1 MIRSRP
7 LRQRAKPGASSTS
20 AVQHLRRRVRLFD
33 MGLLVLLVVV
43 LVLGWFMLAT
53 IGFAVGL
60 LLTLFVAGLVGWLA
74 DLVVPGQL
82 PGGWIGAVLAG
93 LIGGFIGRILF
104 HAVGIRDLGFGL
116 FGIEL
121 IPAFVGALVVVGA
134 AELFTSRRRLA

>member
-1 MIRSRP
+1 M
-7 LRQRAKPGASSTS
+7 QREYGSGA
-20 AVQHLRRRVRLFD
+20 QHLRSAVRLFG

-60 LLTLFVAGLVGWLA
+60 LLTLFMAGLVGWLA
-74 DLVVPGQL
+74 DLVVPGEL

-116 FGIEL
+116 FGVEL
-121 IPAFVGALVVVGA
+121 IPAFVGAVIVVGA
-134 AELFTSRRRLA
+134 AELFTARRRRLA

>member
-1 MIRSRP
+1 
-7 LRQRAKPGASSTS
+7 
-20 AVQHLRRRVRLFD
+20 

-60 LLTLFVAGLVGWLA
+60 LLTLFMAGLVGWLA
-74 DLVVPGQL
+74 DLVVPGEL

-104 HAVGIRDLGFGL
+104 HALGIRDLGFGL
-116 FGIEL
+116 FGVEL
-121 IPAFVGALVVVGA
+121 IPAFVGALIVVGA
-134 AELFTSRRRLA
+134 AELFTARRRRLV